1 MEPDSTQAGH
11 ADRDQRLPDP
21 PPDEPAT
28 PVADPRPSAPI
39 LIFPRRIR
47 DDRDDPGKVV
57 NE

>member
-1 MEPDSTQAGH
+1 MDPDSPQAGR
-11 ADRDQRLPDP
+11 ADRNQRLPDP
-21 PPDEPAT
+21 PADEPTT
-28 PVADPRPSAPI
+28 PAVDLRPSAPI